1 MLFKLSCTHISK
13 IIIIHMSYKLR
24 FVQIFKQEK
33 IKEYLAIEQQFARME
48 VQYPE
53 FPKGKRYLPCT
64 GREASNTLIWESHF
78 ETLKAAQ
85 HALAFLPED
94 SRHEG
99 LFQIQSEFILGTY
112 TEIYK
117 PFDS

>member
-1 MLFKLSCTHISK
+1 
-13 IIIIHMSYKLR
+13 MSYKLR

-64 GREASNTLIWESHF
+64 GREASNTLIWESDF
-78 ETLKAAQ
+78 ETLEAAQ
-85 HALAFLPED
+85 SALAFLLND
-94 SRHEG
+94 SRHEE